1 MKEKTDIQNI
11 VSNLPDRPGI
21 YQYFDEHQKLI
32 YIGKAKNLKK
42 RVSSYFNKELV
53 SGKLQML
60 VRKIADIK
68 YIVDIAANVGFIS
81 SFFITVPYMI
91 AQLRLRSLPS
101 YSI

>member
-1 MKEKTDIQNI
+1 MFAGSVEE
-11 VSNLPDRPGI
+11 SLG
-21 YQYFDEHQKLI
+21 
-32 YIGKAKNLKK
+32 
-42 RVSSYFNKELV
+42 
-53 SGKLQML
+53 
-60 VRKIADIK
+60 ADIK